1 MFEHGGLKRALR
13 GKCPNGAG
21 LNSSQCHKAAEA
33 IAVGGQEG
41 KNLEG
46 NCCGRIG
53 VEGFRHWFASDLP
66 QTDGLIM
73 RGRAL
78 KAWLHNAVT
87 MTRNN
92 GYSLGF
98 TWNFKLEAK
107 YRAERL
113 AQRCGH
119 HE

>member
-1 MFEHGGLKRALR
+1 MAPGSIPVSAIKRLRRSPSAARKARTLK
-13 GKCPNGAG
+13 
-21 LNSSQCHKAAEA
+21 E
-33 IAVGGQEG
+33 IATAVSASRVFG
-41 KNLEG
+41 
-46 NCCGRIG
+46 IG
-53 VEGFRHWFASDLP
+53 FGSDLP

-98 TWNFKLEAK
+98 MWNFKLEAK
-107 YRAERL
+107 YGAERL

>member
-1 MFEHGGLKRALR
+1 MATGSIPVSAIKRPRRSPSAARKPRAL
-13 GKCPNGAG
+13 KEM
-21 LNSSQCHKAAEA
+21 AEA
-33 IAVGGQEG
+33 VSASRRSFG
-41 KNLEG
+41 
-46 NCCGRIG
+46 IG
-53 VEGFRHWFASDLP
+53 FASDLP

-73 RGRAL
+73 RGRPL

-87 MTRNN
+87 MTRDN

-119 HE
+119 